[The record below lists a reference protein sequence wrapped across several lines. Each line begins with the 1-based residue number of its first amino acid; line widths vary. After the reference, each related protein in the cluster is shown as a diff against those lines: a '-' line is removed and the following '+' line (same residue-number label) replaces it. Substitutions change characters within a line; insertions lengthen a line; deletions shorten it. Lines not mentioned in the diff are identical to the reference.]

1 MLITAGRGF
10 GQWRRVTA
18 NDAETLTLA
27 SPWRVV
33 PDATSEYCV
42 EKFFVENTYFANV
55 NDTPG
60 RLSLWLDCIG
70 CLVDAVPRYAPSSQG
85 YGWANDR
92 RHRGRPF
99 R

>member
-1 MLITAGRGF
+1 MLRSWSLKQDEVGGSLPTYRMRLYSYWGIFAFAG
-10 GQWRRVTA
+10 
-18 NDAETLTLA
+18 TLTLA
-27 SPWRVV
+27 LPWRVV

-70 CLVDAVPRYAPSSQG
+70 CLVDSSC
-85 YGWANDR
+85 
-92 RHRGRPF
+92 RGTYVSNYLF
-99 R
+99 